1 MGSCLCKKNV
11 SNIEVADYIPY
22 GSSFHYL
29 RPCGTITVNL
39 DRKWN
44 VPVID
49 IDFERWYEKAV
60 HVWPKDNVVR
70 ENVLLLE
77 RTPLPSPSVSRI

>member
-1 MGSCLCKKNV
+1 MGSCLRKKNV

-49 IDFERWYEKAV
+49 IDFEGWY
-60 HVWPKDNVVR
+60 
-70 ENVLLLE
+70 
-77 RTPLPSPSVSRI
+77 